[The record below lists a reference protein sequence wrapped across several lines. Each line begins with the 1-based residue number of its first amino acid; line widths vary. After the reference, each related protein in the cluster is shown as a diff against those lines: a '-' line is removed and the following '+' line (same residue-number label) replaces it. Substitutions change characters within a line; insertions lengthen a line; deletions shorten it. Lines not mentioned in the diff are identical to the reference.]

1 MLHLLCHAHNLI
13 EEQKE
18 QKEEFQRRADKAYYD
33 YHNTSKTLPRKK
45 KKEMRKKCRS
55 EYDLY
60 LSLISWIDGFG
71 F

>member
-1 MLHLLCHAHNLI
+1 MLHFLYHAHNII

-18 QKEEFQRRADKAYYD
+18 AKEEFQRRADKAYYD

-45 KKEMRKKCRS
+45 KKEMRKKCQVD
-55 EYDLY
+55 YDFY
-60 LSLISWIDGFG
+60 LGMISWMDDFV